1 MVAALYSLSLSGGGG
16 GGALISLSAVVV
28 AALYSLSLSGGRHST
43 LSLSAAGGGGTLLSL
58 SQRGGGPLLS
68 LSLSLS
74 LPAAAVAALDS
85 CFAELIQRALSR
97 GSDILLSQFVLHLR
111 E

>member
-1 MVAALYSLSLSGGGG
+1 VVA
-16 GGALISLSAVVV
+16 V

-58 SQRGGGPLLS
+58 SQCGGGPLLS
-68 LSLSLS
+68 ISLLV
-74 LPAAAVAALDS
+74 AAVAALDS
-85 CFAELIQRALSR
+85 YFAESQRALSV
-97 GSDILLSQFVLHLR
+97 GAS